1 MLSIDLLTT
10 YVICGAASCAGALM
24 TALARTGDAQL
35 ASALRRSSLGFA
47 VLGLSLL
54 QLVLGADGPMAPTML
69 LALGGT
75 SVGMAIVG
83 WGLATLAGAAVRP
96 GPSLALLVAVLLAQA
111 WAGALGPMPLGVV
124 YSTGIAVL
132 CLVAT
137 RAMAGFVL
145 RPRNWPEALLGW
157 AMVGWIASYA
167 LRAALAAAH
176 DGPPHTAHAYGP
188 EWVLRLLGI
197 LYGVMPV
204 VMATLLLSVVNA
216 RLAGQLALRAST
228 DELTGVLNRR
238 ALREAAPPYVER
250 SHRAGKRLAVLL
262 LDIDHFKSI
271 NDTYGHLTGDA
282 VLRQLAALLQAELRR
297 DALITRFGGEEFA
310 LVLPVPEAAAAVRVA
325 ERLRAAIACR
335 AFETGSGSL
344 RVTAS
349 LGLTLLAGEETLEA
363 ALQRAD
369 EALYRA
375 KGGGRNRVELAQD
388 LQPGVPSVL
397 QTAPAH

>member
-10 YVICGAASCAGALM
+10 YVICGAASVAGALM
-24 TALARTGDAQL
+24 TALARTGDAPL

-54 QLVLGADGPMAPTML
+54 QLVLGVDGPMAPTML
-69 LALGGT
+69 LALAGT
-75 SVGMAIVG
+75 TVGMAIVG
-83 WGLATLAGAAVRP
+83 WGLATLAGVSIRP
-96 GPSLALLVAVLLAQA
+96 GPSLGLLAAALLAQA
-111 WAGALGPMPLGVV
+111 WAFTQGPGPLGVT
-124 YSTGIAVL
+124 YSACIAIL

-157 AMVGWIASYA
+157 AMVGWVASYA

-176 DGPPHTAHAYGP
+176 DGPPHPAHAYGP

-216 RLAGQLALRAST
+216 RLAGQLALQAST

-238 ALREAAPPYVER
+238 ALREAAPPFVER
-250 SHRAGKRLAVLL
+250 SQRAGERLAVLL

-271 NDTYGHLTGDA
+271 NDTHGHLTGDR
-282 VLRQLAALLQAELRR
+282 VLRELAALLQSELRR

-310 LVLPVPEAAAAVRVA
+310 LVLPVPEVAAAVRVA
-325 ERLRAAIACR
+325 ERLRSTIARR
-335 AFETGSGSL
+335 AFETGNGPL
-344 RVTAS
+344 QVTAS
-349 LGLTLLAGEETLEA
+349 IGLTLLAGEEPLEA

-369 EALYRA
+369 EALYLA
-375 KGGGRNRVELAQD
+375 KGAGRNRVEVAQEPPLPGPAA
-388 LQPGVPSVL
+388 LQPL
-397 QTAPAH
+397 PAL